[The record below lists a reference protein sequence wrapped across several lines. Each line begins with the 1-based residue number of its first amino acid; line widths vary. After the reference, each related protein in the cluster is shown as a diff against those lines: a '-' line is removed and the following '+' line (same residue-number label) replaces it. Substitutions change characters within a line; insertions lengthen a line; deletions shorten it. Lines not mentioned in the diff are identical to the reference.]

1 MKKKKLAVLAS
12 CLLLYSSF
20 SAAVAA
26 AEEANTE
33 GDTEVQEVVVTAAAF
48 KQLNPVKFT
57 VITEDEIKAKGAQNA
72 ADALKDVTGLFITS
86 SNTKGK
92 AIAQF
97 RGSDADNTK
106 IFVDGVPLSPVGDGK
121 VDLRTIPADN
131 IEKIE
136 IIKGAV
142 PVIYGTDAPGGV
154 IYITTKKAT
163 EKIAKS
169 LTITTGSNNAQTYFA
184 SIGGDTGKINYNF
197 SAKNEKTD
205 GYTAHSKLNA
215 DYYNG
220 KVTWDLNPKSSLT
233 LFGSYSEREEEQPNR
248 IDPATGLIVLN
259 VGRSGTITGKN
270 NYWSNSYDWKY
281 DPIKNSYIGALYNQK
296 LSANS
301 DLSFKVFRSKEN
313 SHLLASIVNT
323 TDTLHLWWDGT
334 VDGYELQNTIRTS
347 KVNTATWGYAYET
360 RSFTE
365 KSNNGSS
372 YYDYTGKSF
381 YLQNVTNLGKL
392 ATSLGYRHY
401 ETSDNADIDTIAYKS
416 PSKQY
421 GKGTANDPVFSV
433 NYALSDKTNIHG
445 SVGKSYRWPN
455 AKERSGPGGIYPYSD
470 TQQSVT
476 TTVDGYTTTIY
487 YYLMPDGTLTQGTAC
502 DYLLPETA
510 INRELGVGYSVHGFK
525 FDITY
530 FNKDITN
537 MIKGQGFGQQ
547 HTQYYNIPHVD
558 MHGFEVELNKK
569 IADHVKGFVN
579 YTYTNAF
586 DTLLQQ
592 QVRDIPYRKFSV
604 GLNYTGQNGLN
615 ANLALNY
622 IGGRTSAF
630 SNGNGNGN
638 GDSPT
643 RMLIQKLPSYSTVD
657 LRISKT
663 IDNRDYYIKV
673 SNLFDKKYYAGAYL
687 VAPDRYVETGVT
699 IKFQ

>member
-1 MKKKKLAVLAS
+1 MKKKKLAFLAS

-20 SAAVAA
+20 PLAVTA
-26 AEEANTE
+26 AEEANTG
-33 GDTEVQEVVVTAAAF
+33 GDTEVEEVVVTAAAF

-57 VITEDEIKAKGAQNA
+57 VITEDEIKSKGAQNA
-72 ADALKDVTGLFITS
+72 ADALKDVTGLYITS

-106 IFVDGVPLSPVGDGK
+106 IFIDGVPLSPVGDGK
-121 VDLRTIPADN
+121 VDLRNIPADN

-163 EKIAKS
+163 QKMAES
-169 LTITTGSNNAQTYFA
+169 LTITSGSNNTQRYFA
-184 SIGGDTGKINYNF
+184 SVGGDTGKFNYNF
-197 SAKNEKTD
+197 TAKKEDTD
-205 GYTAHSKLNA
+205 GYTAHSKLSA
-215 DYYNG
+215 DYYSG
-220 KVTWDLNPKSSLT
+220 KMSWDINNKSSLT
-233 LFGSYSEREEEQPNR
+233 LFGSYSERQEEQPNR

-259 VGRSGTITGKN
+259 SGRSGATTGKSS
-270 NYWSNSYDWKY
+270 YWSNSYDWEY
-281 DPIKNSYIGALYNQK
+281 DPIKNSYTGALYNQK
-296 LSANS
+296 LNANS
-301 DLSFKVFRSKEN
+301 ELSFKVYRSKEN
-313 SHLLASIVNT
+313 SHLLAALLNT
-323 TDTLHLWWDGT
+323 TDKLNLWWDGT
-334 VDGYELQNTIRTS
+334 VKGYELQNTIRTS
-347 KVNTATWGYAYET
+347 KVNTATWGYSYET

-365 KSNNGSS
+365 QSNSGHS

-392 ATSLGYRHY
+392 ATSFGYRHY
-401 ETSDNADIDTIAYKS
+401 ENSDNANIRTIAYNS
-416 PSKQY
+416 PATQY
-421 GKGTANDPVFSV
+421 GKGTADDPVFSL
-433 NYALSDKTNIHG
+433 NYALSDKTNLHG
-445 SVGKSYRWPN
+445 SIGKSYRWPN

-470 TQQSVT
+470 TQTYLTNSDGSVT
-476 TTVDGYTTTIY
+476 Y
-487 YYLMPDGTLTQGTAC
+487 YYVMADGSLSQGTVC

-510 INRELGVGYSVHGFK
+510 INRELGLGYSLHGFK

-558 MHGFEVELNKK
+558 MHGFEVEINKK
-569 IADHVKGFVN
+569 IADHVKGFLN

-586 DTLLQQ
+586 DTLLQL
-592 QVRDIPYRKFSV
+592 QVRDIPYRKFSL
-604 GLNYTGQNGLN
+604 GLNYTGQDGLN

-622 IGGRTSAF
+622 IGSCTSAF
-630 SNGNGNGN
+630 SNGNGNGS

-643 RMLIQKLPSYSTVD
+643 RMLVQKLPSYSTVD
-657 LRISKT
+657 LKVSKT
-663 IDNRDYYIKV
+663 VDNRDYYIKI

-687 VAPDRYVETGVT
+687 AAPDRYIETGVT
-699 IKFQ
+699 VKFQ